1 MLDDVDL
8 SGVTDP
14 EARRILG
21 LLLNVIETQATEIA
35 TLRAENQRLRD
46 EVNRLKGEQGAP
58 TIVPSKRAVADH
70 ASERERRVERPARP
84 RVDKRSLLHI
94 DRTQEQEID
103 PALLPP
109 DAERK
114 GYAEFVVQDVALRTG
129 TVLFRCARWYAAST
143 RRSYQAPLPDDY
155 REQGHYGP
163 GLKALALQLYYQG
176 QMSEPKILEVLRR
189 VGIVMSGA
197 HLSTLLI
204 AQPVFAAEYEEIARA
219 GLASSPY
226 QHVDDTS
233 TRVNGEE
240 EQCHILCGPL
250 FTLYR
255 TTPRKDRQTVLDVL
269 RLGAPRAYQL
279 NRYAWTFL
287 AASGLPAAVLT
298 ALGRLPQGV
307 DLDADTFGAL
317 LEEHVPRL
325 GPQQRTQVLDAA
337 AIGAYRVQQD
347 VPVVEILVCDDAP
360 QFKGVTA
367 EVALCWVHA
376 GRHFKKLTPLFAYHR
391 ALVDTFLDDFW
402 AYYHDLQAYRAA
414 PTALER
420 HTWTR
425 PSTRSLPA
433 GRAIGTSTSASPRP
447 PSRKRR
453 CCVCSRTRRS
463 PCTTIR
469 PSWAPVTACANVM
482 SASAPAHKRASRR
495 GTSSA
500 PSRRRRPSSASTS
513 PTICTTA
520 CLAPTRCPP
529 WPPSSPNARLRLT
542 PPWRSWRPSPRLFD
556 KILLYLLKHLKC
568 FILFII

>member
-8 SGVTDP
+8 SGIADT
-14 EARRILG
+14 EARRILD
-21 LLLNVIETQATEIA
+21 LLRNVIAVQVGEIA

-58 TIVPSKRAVADH
+58 TILPSKRVAADH
-70 ASERERRVERPARP
+70 ASERERRAERPARP
-84 RVDKRSLLHI
+84 RVDKRALLHI
-94 DRTQEQEID
+94 DRIEEQEVA

-114 GYAEFVVQDVALRTG
+114 GYVAFVVQDVALRTD
-129 TVLFRCARWYAAST
+129 TVLFRCARWYAVST
-143 RRSYQAPLPDDY
+143 RRSYQAPLPEGY

-176 QMSEPKILEVLRR
+176 QMSEPKILEVLRS
-189 VGIVMSGA
+189 VGIIMSAA

-204 AQPVFAAEYEEIARA
+204 QQPVFVAEYEEIARA
-219 GLASSPY
+219 GLASNAY

-233 TRVNGEE
+233 TRVNGVE

-279 NRYAWTFL
+279 NRYAWAFL
-287 AASGLPAAVLT
+287 AEHGLPAAVLA

-317 LEEHVPRL
+317 LEEHIPRL
-325 GPQQRTQVLDAA
+325 GVQQRQHILDAA

-347 VPVVEILVCDDAP
+347 VPMVEILVCDDAP

-376 GRHFKKLTPLFAYHR
+376 GRHFKKLTPLFAHHR
-391 ALVDTFLDDFW
+391 ALVEAFLTDFW
-402 AYYHDLQAYRAA
+402 AYYHELQAYRAA
-414 PTALER
+414 PTAAER
-420 HTWTR
+420 ARLDAAFDTLFARRTGYWHLDERIAKTAAKKAALLCVLDH
-425 PSTRSLPA
+425 PEVPLHNNPA
-433 GRAIGTSTSASPRP
+433 ELGARHRV
-447 PSRKRR
+447 RKRD
-453 CCVCSRTRRS
+453 VSFGPRS
-463 PCTTIR
+463 QAGVTAWDIFGTITQTAAKLGVNVAHYLHDR
-469 PSWAPVTACANVM
+469 LSGANRMPSLADLITQRATEAHAPVA
-482 SASAPAHKRASRR
+482 
-495 GTSSA
+495 
-500 PSRRRRPSSASTS
+500 
-513 PTICTTA
+513 
-520 CLAPTRCPP
+520 LA
-529 WPPSSPNARLRLT
+529 AA
-542 PPWRSWRPSPRLFD
+542 
-556 KILLYLLKHLKC
+556 
-568 FILFII
+568 

>member
-21 LLLNVIETQATEIA
+21 LLRNVIETQATEIA

-58 TIVPSKRAVADH
+58 TIVPTKRAVADH
-70 ASERERRVERPARP
+70 ASARERRVERPARP

-114 GYAEFVVQDVALRTG
+114 GYAEFVVQDVALRTD

-155 REQGHYGP
+155 REQGHDGP

-176 QMSEPKILEVLRR
+176 QMSEPKILEVLRS

-204 AQPVFAAEYEEIARA
+204 AQPVFAAEYEEIALA

-226 QHVDDTS
+226 QHVDDTR

-298 ALGRLPQGV
+298 ARGRLPQGV

-420 HTWTR
+420 AHLDAAFDTLFARRTGYWHLDERIAKTAVKKEALLCVLAH
-425 PSTRSLPA
+425 PDVPLHNNPA
-433 GRAIGTSTSASPRP
+433 ELGARHRV
-447 PSRKRR
+447 RKRD
-453 CCVCSRTRRS
+453 VSFGPRS
-463 PCTTIR
+463 QAGIAAWDIFGTITQTAAKLGVNVAHYLHDR
-469 PSWAPVTACANVM
+469 LSGAYQMPSLAALITQRAAE
-482 SASAPAHKRASRR
+482 AHA
-495 GTSSA
+495 TVA
-500 PSRRRRPSSASTS
+500 LVA
-513 PTICTTA
+513 A
-520 CLAPTRCPP
+520 
-529 WPPSSPNARLRLT
+529 
-542 PPWRSWRPSPRLFD
+542 
-556 KILLYLLKHLKC
+556 
-568 FILFII
+568 

>member
-8 SGVTDP
+8 SGIADP
-14 EARRILG
+14 EARRILD
-21 LLLNVIETQATEIA
+21 LLRNVIEVQVGEIA

-58 TIVPSKRAVADH
+58 TILPSKRVAADH
-70 ASERERRVERPARP
+70 ASERERRAERPARP
-84 RVDKRSLLHI
+84 RVDKRALLHL
-94 DRTQEQEID
+94 DRIEEQEVA

-114 GYAEFVVQDVALRTG
+114 GYVAFVVQDVALRTD
-129 TVLFRCARWYAAST
+129 TVLFRCARWYAVST
-143 RRSYQAPLPDDY
+143 RRSYQAPLPEGY

-176 QMSEPKILEVLRR
+176 QMSEPKILEVLRS
-189 VGIVMSGA
+189 VGIIMSAA

-204 AQPVFAAEYEEIARA
+204 QQPVFVAEYEEIARA
-219 GLASSPY
+219 GLASNAY

-233 TRVNGEE
+233 TRVNGVE

-279 NRYAWTFL
+279 NRYAGAFL
-287 AASGLPAAVLT
+287 AEHGLPAAVLA

-317 LEEHVPRL
+317 LEEHIPRL
-325 GPQQRTQVLDAA
+325 GVQQRQHILDAA

-347 VPVVEILVCDDAP
+347 VPMVEILVCDDAP

-376 GRHFKKLTPLFAYHR
+376 GRHFKKLTPLFAHHR
-391 ALVDTFLDDFW
+391 ALVEAFLTDFW
-402 AYYHDLQAYRAA
+402 AYYHELQAYRAA
-414 PTALER
+414 PTAAER
-420 HTWTR
+420 ARLDAAFDTLFARRTGYWHLDERIAKTAAKKAALLCVLDH
-425 PSTRSLPA
+425 PEVPLHNNPA
-433 GRAIGTSTSASPRP
+433 ELGARHRV
-447 PSRKRR
+447 RKRD
-453 CCVCSRTRRS
+453 VSFGPRS
-463 PCTTIR
+463 QAGVTAWDIFGTITQTAAKLGVNVAHYLHDR
-469 PSWAPVTACANVM
+469 LSGANRMPSLADLITQRATEAHAPVA
-482 SASAPAHKRASRR
+482 
-495 GTSSA
+495 
-500 PSRRRRPSSASTS
+500 
-513 PTICTTA
+513 
-520 CLAPTRCPP
+520 LA
-529 WPPSSPNARLRLT
+529 AA
-542 PPWRSWRPSPRLFD
+542 
-556 KILLYLLKHLKC
+556 
-568 FILFII
+568 

>member
-70 ASERERRVERPARP
+70 ASERERRVERPVRP

-103 PALLPP
+103 PALRPP

-114 GYAEFVVQDVALRTG
+114 GYAEFVVQDVALRTD

-176 QMSEPKILEVLRR
+176 QMSEPKILEVLRS
-189 VGIVMSGA
+189 VGIVMAGA

-204 AQPVFAAEYEEIARA
+204 AQPVFAAEYEEIALA

-226 QHVDDTS
+226 QHVDDTR

-420 HTWTR
+420 AHLDAAFDTLFARRTGYGHLDER
-425 PSTRSLPA
+425 IAKTAVKKEALLCVLAHPEVPLHNNPA
-433 GRAIGTSTSASPRP
+433 ALGARHRV
-447 PSRKRR
+447 RKRD
-453 CCVCSRTRRS
+453 VSFGPRS
-463 PCTTIR
+463 QAGIAAWDIFGTITQTAAKLGVNVAHYLYDR
-469 PSWAPVTACANVM
+469 LSGAYQMPSLAALITQRAAE
-482 SASAPAHKRASRR
+482 AHA
-495 GTSSA
+495 TVA
-500 PSRRRRPSSASTS
+500 LVA
-513 PTICTTA
+513 A
-520 CLAPTRCPP
+520 
-529 WPPSSPNARLRLT
+529 
-542 PPWRSWRPSPRLFD
+542 
-556 KILLYLLKHLKC
+556 
-568 FILFII
+568 

>member
-114 GYAEFVVQDVALRTG
+114 GYAEFVVQDVALRTD

-155 REQGHYGP
+155 RAQGHYGP

-176 QMSEPKILEVLRR
+176 QMSEPKILEVLRS

-226 QHVDDTS
+226 QHVDDTR

-420 HTWTR
+420 AHLDAAFDTLFARRTGYGHLDER
-425 PSTRSLPA
+425 IAKTAVKKEALLCVLAHPEVPLHNNPA
-433 GRAIGTSTSASPRP
+433 ELGARHRV
-447 PSRKRR
+447 RKRD
-453 CCVCSRTRRS
+453 VSFGPRS
-463 PCTTIR
+463 QAGIAAWDIFGTITQTAAKLGVNVAHYLHDRLSGAYQMPSLAALITQR
-469 PSWAPVTACANVM
+469 PAE
-482 SASAPAHKRASRR
+482 AHA
-495 GTSSA
+495 TVA
-500 PSRRRRPSSASTS
+500 LVA
-513 PTICTTA
+513 A
-520 CLAPTRCPP
+520 
-529 WPPSSPNARLRLT
+529 
-542 PPWRSWRPSPRLFD
+542 
-556 KILLYLLKHLKC
+556 
-568 FILFII
+568 

>member
-420 HTWTR
+420 AHLDAAFDTLFARRTGYWHLDERIAKTAVKKEALLCVLAH
-425 PSTRSLPA
+425 PEVPLHNNPA
-433 GRAIGTSTSASPRP
+433 ELGARHRV
-447 PSRKRR
+447 RKRD
-453 CCVCSRTRRS
+453 VSFGPRS
-463 PCTTIR
+463 QAGIAAWDIFGTITQTAAKLGVNVAHYLHDR
-469 PSWAPVTACANVM
+469 LSGAYQMPSLAALITQRAAE
-482 SASAPAHKRASRR
+482 AHA
-495 GTSSA
+495 TVA
-500 PSRRRRPSSASTS
+500 LVA
-513 PTICTTA
+513 A
-520 CLAPTRCPP
+520 
-529 WPPSSPNARLRLT
+529 
-542 PPWRSWRPSPRLFD
+542 
-556 KILLYLLKHLKC
+556 
-568 FILFII
+568 